1 MASLHNVN
9 THRGRQPSFLENIG
23 QKIQHVAA
31 IAGMAKG
38 LYDVGRTLYTVGR
51 TVAPVA
57 CALM

>member
-9 THRGRQPSFLENIG
+9 KHRGRQPSVLENIG

-38 LYDVGRTLYTVGR
+38 LYEVGRTLYTVGSA
-51 TVAPVA
+51 VAPVA
-57 CALM
+57 AA

>member
-9 THRGRQPSFLENIG
+9 KHHRQQPSFLDNIG

-38 LYDVGRTLYTVGR
+38 LYDVGRT
-51 TVAPVA
+51 
-57 CALM
+57 